1 MLLKPE
7 ELREFREV
15 QQLIMHFV
23 NQRLRIRSIRFN
35 DPADFFDF
43 PIEQQALVRNAL
55 MKNLD
60 LIDAFISEKRS
71 ELTDKQISIVSDW
84 KYGIRGRFVVY
95 RRLTNDTVF
104 LSRWKPT
111 IAYGVREL
119 SRPIESVIG
128 QPLPS
133 LVKTVLLPY
142 KDSIVT
148 DGIILSYPMKYGPEG
163 RGGLNEEYRSAKERY
178 GIVRSIPKTH
188 DPFEAKLQLMIGSMF
203 AQIKPRPELE
213 DVLPVIINLT
223 TRFCEEHLDE
233 EYSALCEKM
242 ARAIASSRPDE
253 LTKNQPKDW
262 ASGIVQAIGM
272 VNFNSDVA
280 LKTIITTEEIERY
293 FGASTSAKVKKTNSI
308 KAMFGLYPLNPNWMI
323 PRVLASNSL
332 F

>member
-1 MLLKPE
+1 MLPEPE

-15 QQLIMHFV
+15 QQMIMHFV
-23 NQRLRIRSIRFN
+23 NQRLRILSARFD
-35 DPADFFDF
+35 DPAGFFDF

-60 LIDAFISEKRS
+60 LIDAFTSEERS

-104 LSRWKPT
+104 LSRRKPT
-111 IAYGVREL
+111 TAYGVREL
-119 SRPIESVIG
+119 CRPIESVIG

-133 LVKTVLLPY
+133 LVDTVLLPY
-142 KDSIVT
+142 KNSIVT

-163 RGGLNEEYRSAKERY
+163 RGGLNEEYRRAKERH

-188 DPFEAKLQLMIGSMF
+188 DPLEAKLMMMF
-203 AQIKPRPELE
+203 GQALAHIKPRPEPE
-213 DVLPVIINLT
+213 EVLPVIINLT

-242 ARAIASSRPDE
+242 ARAIASSQPME
-253 LTKNQPKDW
+253 LTKSQPKDW

-272 VNFNSDVA
+272 VNFESDVA
-280 LKTIITTEEIERY
+280 LKTIITTAKIERY
-293 FGASTSAKVKKTNSI
+293 FGSSTRANVKKTNSI